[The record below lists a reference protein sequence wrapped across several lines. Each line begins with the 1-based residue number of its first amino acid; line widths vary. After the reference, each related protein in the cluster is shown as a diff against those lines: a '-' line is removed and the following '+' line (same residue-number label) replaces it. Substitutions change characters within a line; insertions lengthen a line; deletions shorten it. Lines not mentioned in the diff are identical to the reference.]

1 MSDTI
6 DTQPKQMNNFIQ
18 NNENKNININ
28 ENKNINININ
38 ENKNDIIKDLCSQY
52 TDDYYNCM
60 KQFDDFKICIFH
72 FDNIMKCLI
81 TQEQRHSQ
89 GNNP

>member
-6 DTQPKQMNNFIQ
+6 YTQPKKISNLIQ
-18 NNENKNININ
+18 NNENKNIN
-28 ENKNINININ
+28 ENININ
-38 ENKNDIIKDLCSQY
+38 ENKNHILKDLCSQY

-60 KQFDDFKICIFH
+60 KQFDDFKICITH

-81 TQEQRHSQ
+81 IQEPHHSQ
-89 GNNP
+89 

>member
-6 DTQPKQMNNFIQ
+6 DTQPKKMNNFKQ
-18 NNENKNININ
+18 KNK
-28 ENKNINININ
+28 NININ
-38 ENKNDIIKDLCSQY
+38 ENKNDIIKDLSSQY

-60 KQFDDFKICIFH
+60 KQFDDFKICKTH
-72 FDNIMKCLI
+72 FDNIINCLI
-81 TQEQRHSQ
+81 TQEQHHSQ